1 MLNYW
6 SFRPEKKYQWFYL
19 RILKLSGFK
28 VSKSH
33 YFTEKLHVAKNYLT
47 FAYSFIN
54 IFFMNQ
60 FGYFKGEI
68 FFFGPI
74 ICKILDGIV
83 NFKQL
88 STKCDKFDRN
98 WALTSDGTAIW
109 SWVTFLNKKTVV
121 QLRRQIFSIHPTC
134 RTLEPWY

>member
-1 MLNYW
+1 
-6 SFRPEKKYQWFYL
+6 
-19 RILKLSGFK
+19 
-28 VSKSH
+28 
-33 YFTEKLHVAKNYLT
+33 
-47 FAYSFIN
+47 
-54 IFFMNQ
+54 MNQ

-98 WALTSDGTAIW
+98 WAMASDGTAI
-109 SWVTFLNKKTVV
+109 
-121 QLRRQIFSIHPTC
+121 
-134 RTLEPWY
+134 

>member
-1 MLNYW
+1 M
-6 SFRPEKKYQWFYL
+6 
-19 RILKLSGFK
+19 SGFK

-33 YFTEKLHVAKNYLT
+33 YFTGKLHIAKNDLT

-54 IFFMNQ
+54 LFFVNQ
-60 FGYFKGEI
+60 FGYFKAEI

-98 WALTSDGTAIW
+98 WALTSDGTAI
-109 SWVTFLNKKTVV
+109 
-121 QLRRQIFSIHPTC
+121 
-134 RTLEPWY
+134 